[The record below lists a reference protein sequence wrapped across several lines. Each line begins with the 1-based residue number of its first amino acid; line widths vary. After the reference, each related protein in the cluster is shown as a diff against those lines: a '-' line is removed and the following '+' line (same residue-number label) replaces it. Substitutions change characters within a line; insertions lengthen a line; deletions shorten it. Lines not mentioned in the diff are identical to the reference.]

1 MSSAITLL
9 IAIAAI
15 SQTETGA
22 KPVRSVVEFQTGQ
35 RFQTELDRTLSASWA
50 NVELRDL
57 LKKIGDERRIAI
69 LLDRRVD
76 PTVQLPLNLTN
87 SSLRE
92 GVRDLARLIGADI
105 SIADP
110 VVYVGLPAATQRLR
124 TLIELRSSEL
134 YSRESSIPERRRVEL
149 SAKHDVAW
157 QDLDSPIEI
166 VQRIADRYRLTIGH
180 LDLLPHD
187 LWVANTLPSVTAA
200 EALSLVLIQFDLTF
214 AWTGKVESGG
224 AGQGIELVSA
234 PEWPVIEK
242 RHRVKGRTAAEA
254 LKLVQKYGPELS
266 QKIAKSVTLDGSEL
280 VVNGLLEDH
289 EAVAALLG
297 GSATKRPDATTGIK
311 PIKQRLFTLK
321 IDRVPARVLMK
332 KLEESEIVFEY
343 DAEQLTAA
351 GIDLDQPIKL
361 EVEKASA
368 AEFFKAVFDPLRLT
382 VEINN
387 LTVRLKPK

>member
-1 MSSAITLL
+1 MSPFAAVLILL
-9 IAIAAI
+9 AAAG
-15 SQTETGA
+15 QTESDTGSA
-22 KPVRSVVEFQTGQ
+22 QPVTVFQTGP
-35 RFQTELDRTLSASWA
+35 RFQTEIDRLMSASWA

-57 LKKIGDERRIAI
+57 LKKIGDDRRVAI

-92 GVRDLARLIGADI
+92 GVRDMARLIGADI
-105 SIADP
+105 SIAEP
-110 VVYVGLPAATQRLR
+110 VVYVGPPAAAQRLR
-124 TLIELRSSEL
+124 TLIELRSNEL
-134 YSRESSIPERRRVEL
+134 SSRESSIPEKRRVEL
-149 SAKHDVAW
+149 AARHTVTW
-157 QDLDSPIEI
+157 QDLDSSVEI

-214 AWTGKVESGG
+214 AWTG

-234 PEWPVIEK
+234 PERPVIEK

-254 LKLVQKYGPELS
+254 LKLVQQYGPDLD
-266 QKIAKSVTLDGSEL
+266 AKVDGSDL
-280 VVNGLLEDH
+280 VVRGLLEDH
-289 EAVAALLG
+289 ETVAAMTGG
-297 GSATKRPDATTGIK
+297 GSATKKPDVATGVK

-321 IDRVPARVLMK
+321 IDRVPVRVLMK

-343 DAEQLTAA
+343 DAELLATA

-361 EVEKASA
+361 EVEKAPA
-368 AEFFKAVFDPLRLT
+368 ADFFKAVFDPLRLT
-382 VEINN
+382 VEIDN
-387 LTVRLKPK
+387 LTVKLKPKR

>member
-1 MSSAITLL
+1 MSSVITLL

-15 SQTETGA
+15 DQTEA
-22 KPVRSVVEFQTGQ
+22 SDKHARPVTEFQTGA
-35 RFQTELDRTLSASWA
+35 RFLTEIDRTLSASWA

-57 LKKIGDERRIAI
+57 LQKIGDERRVAI

-76 PTVQLPLNLTN
+76 PALQLPLNLTN

-92 GVRDLARLIGADI
+92 GIRDLAQLIGAEI
-105 SIADP
+105 SVAEP
-110 VVYVGLPAATQRLR
+110 VIYVGPPTAAQRLR

-134 YSRESSIPERRRVEL
+134 SSRESSIPEKRRVEL
-149 SAKHDVAW
+149 ATKHTVAW
-157 QDLDSPIEI
+157 QDLDSPVEI
-166 VQRIADRYRLTIGH
+166 VQRIADRYRLTIRH

-187 LWVANTLPSVTAA
+187 LWVADTLPSVTAA

-214 AWTGKVESGG
+214 AWTGKSEGG
-224 AGQGIELVSA
+224 TGQGIELVSA
-234 PEWPVIEK
+234 PERPVIEK
-242 RHRVKGRTAAEA
+242 RHRVKGRTATEA
-254 LKLVQKYGPELS
+254 LKLVQQYGPDLS
-266 QKIAKSVTLDGSEL
+266 EKTAKSVKLDGSEL
-280 VVNGLLEDH
+280 VVSGLLEDH

-297 GSATKRPDATTGIK
+297 GSATKRPDATAGVK

-332 KLEESEIVFEY
+332 KLEESEITFEY
-343 DAEQLTAA
+343 NAEQLAAA

-368 AEFFKAVFDPLRLT
+368 ADFFKAVFDPLRLS
-382 VEINN
+382 VEIDN
-387 LTVRLKPK
+387 LTVKLKPKL

>member
-1 MSSAITLL
+1 MSPFAAVLILLASTGQTGTGDSAARPAT
-9 IAIAAI
+9 AFH
-15 SQTETGA
+15 TGA
-22 KPVRSVVEFQTGQ
+22 Q
-35 RFQTELDRTLSASWA
+35 FQTEIDRTLSASWA

-57 LKKIGDERRIAI
+57 LKKIGDDRRIAI

-92 GVRDLARLIGADI
+92 GVRDMARLLGADI
-105 SIADP
+105 SVAEP
-110 VVYVGLPAATQRLR
+110 VVFVGPPAAVQRLR

-134 YSRESSIPERRRVEL
+134 SSREASIPEKRRMEL
-149 SAKHDVAW
+149 ATRHTVTW
-157 QDLDSPIEI
+157 QDLDSPVEI

-187 LWVANTLPSVTAA
+187 LWVSNTLPSVTAA

-214 AWTGKVESGG
+214 AWTGKAEGGG
-224 AGQGIELVSA
+224 AGQGIELVPA
-234 PEWPVIEK
+234 PEHPVIEK
-242 RHRVKGRTAAEA
+242 RHRVKGRPVAEA
-254 LKLVQKYGPELS
+254 LKLVRQYGPNLD
-266 QKIAKSVTLDGSEL
+266 AKVDGSDL
-280 VVNGLLEDH
+280 VVRSLLEDH
-289 EAVAALLG
+289 EAVAAMVG
-297 GSATKRPDATTGIK
+297 GSTTKKPDATAGVK

-321 IDRVPARVLMK
+321 IDRVPARVLMQ

-343 DAEQLTAA
+343 NAEQLAAA

-368 AEFFKAVFDPLRLT
+368 ADFFKAVFDPLRLT
-382 VEINN
+382 AEIDN
-387 LTVRLKPK
+387 LTVKLTPKK

>member
-1 MSSAITLL
+1 MSSVITLL
-9 IAIAAI
+9 IAIAAVG
-15 SQTETGA
+15 QTETNA
-22 KPVRSVVEFQTGQ
+22 KPARPVTEFQTGA
-35 RFQTELDRTLSASWA
+35 RFLTEIDRTLSASWA

-57 LKKIGDERRIAI
+57 LQKIGDERRVAI

-76 PTVQLPLNLTN
+76 PTLQLPLNLTN

-92 GVRDLARLIGADI
+92 GVRDLARLIGAEI
-105 SIADP
+105 SVAEP
-110 VVYVGLPAATQRLR
+110 VIYVGPPAAAQRLR

-134 YSRESSIPERRRVEL
+134 SSRASSIPEKRRTEL
-149 SAKHDVAW
+149 ATKHTVAW
-157 QDLDSPIEI
+157 QDLNSPVEI

-200 EALSLVLIQFDLTF
+200 EALSLILIQFDLTF
-214 AWTGKVESGG
+214 AWTGK
-224 AGQGIELVSA
+224 AGEGIELVLA
-234 PEWPVIEK
+234 PERPVIEQ
-242 RHRVKGRTAAEA
+242 RHRVKGRTPAEA
-254 LKLVQKYGPELS
+254 LKRVQQYGPDLS
-266 QKIAKSVTLDGSEL
+266 EKTAKSVTLEGPDL
-280 VVNGLLEDH
+280 AVKGLLEDH
-289 EAVAALLG
+289 EAVAALLS

-343 DAEQLTAA
+343 DAEQLAA
-351 GIDLDQPIKL
+351 ASIDLDQPIKL

-368 AEFFKAVFDPLRLT
+368 TDFFKAVFDPLRLT
-382 VEINN
+382 VEIDN
-387 LTVRLKPK
+387 LTVKLKPKR

>member
-1 MSSAITLL
+1 MSPFAAVLILLASTGQTGTGDSAARPTT
-9 IAIAAI
+9 AFH
-15 SQTETGA
+15 TGA
-22 KPVRSVVEFQTGQ
+22 Q
-35 RFQTELDRTLSASWA
+35 FQTEIDRTLSASWA

-57 LKKIGDERRIAI
+57 LKKIGDDRRIAI

-92 GVRDLARLIGADI
+92 GVRDMARLLGADI
-105 SIADP
+105 SVAEP
-110 VVYVGLPAATQRLR
+110 VVFVGPPAAVQRLR

-134 YSRESSIPERRRVEL
+134 SSREASIPEKRRMEL
-149 SAKHDVAW
+149 ATRHTVTW
-157 QDLDSPIEI
+157 QDLDSPVEI

-187 LWVANTLPSVTAA
+187 LWVSNTLPSVTAA

-214 AWTGKVESGG
+214 AWTGKAEGGG
-224 AGQGIELVSA
+224 AGQGIELVPA
-234 PEWPVIEK
+234 PEHPVIEK
-242 RHRVKGRTAAEA
+242 RHRVKGRPVAEA
-254 LKLVQKYGPELS
+254 LKLVRQYGPNLD
-266 QKIAKSVTLDGSEL
+266 AKVDGSDL
-280 VVNGLLEDH
+280 VVRSLLEDH
-289 EAVAALLG
+289 EAVAAMVG
-297 GSATKRPDATTGIK
+297 GSTTKKPDATAGVK

-321 IDRVPARVLMK
+321 IDRVPARVLMQ

-343 DAEQLTAA
+343 DAEQLAAA

-368 AEFFKAVFDPLRLT
+368 ADFFKAVFDPLRLT
-382 VEINN
+382 AEIDN
-387 LTVRLKPK
+387 LTVKLTPKK

>member
-1 MSSAITLL
+1 MSPFATIL
-9 IAIAAI
+9 IVLAAVG
-15 SQTETGA
+15 QTETGA
-22 KPVRSVVEFQTGQ
+22 TPARPATSFHTGAK
-35 RFQTELDRTLSASWA
+35 FQTEIDRTLSASWA

-57 LKKIGDERRIAI
+57 LKKIGDERRVAI

-92 GVRDLARLIGADI
+92 GVRDMARLLGADI
-105 SIADP
+105 SVAEP
-110 VVYVGLPAATQRLR
+110 VIYVGPPAAAQRLR
-124 TLIELRSSEL
+124 TLIELQSSEL
-134 YSRESSIPERRRVEL
+134 RSRESSIPDKRRVEL
-149 SAKHDVAW
+149 AARHTVTW
-157 QDLDSPIEI
+157 QDLDSPVEI
-166 VQRIADRYRLTIGH
+166 VQGIADRYRLTIGH

-187 LWVANTLPSVTAA
+187 LWVANTLPSVSAA

-214 AWTGKVESGG
+214 TWTG

-234 PEWPVIEK
+234 PERPVIEK
-242 RHRVKGRTAAEA
+242 RHRVKGRTAAAA
-254 LKLVQKYGPELS
+254 LKLVQQYAPDLDV
-266 QKIAKSVTLDGSEL
+266 KIDGSDL
-280 VVNGLLEDH
+280 VVRSLLEDH
-289 EAVAALLG
+289 EAVAALVDG
-297 GSATKRPDATTGIK
+297 TVAKKPDATTGVK

-368 AEFFKAVFDPLRLT
+368 ADFFKAVFDPLRLT
-382 VEINN
+382 AEIDN
-387 LTVRLKPK
+387 LTVKLKPKR

>member
-1 MSSAITLL
+1 MSPF
-9 IAIAAI
+9 AAI
-15 SQTETGA
+15 LILLTAAGQTETGA
-22 KPVRSVVEFQTGQ
+22 TPARPVTAFHTGPQ
-35 RFQTELDRTLSASWA
+35 FQTEIDRTLSASWA

-57 LKKIGDERRIAI
+57 LKKIGDERRVAI

-92 GVRDLARLIGADI
+92 GVRDMARLLGADI
-105 SIADP
+105 SVADP
-110 VVYVGLPAATQRLR
+110 VVYVGPPAATQRLR
-124 TLIELRSSEL
+124 TLIELQSSEL
-134 YSRESSIPERRRVEL
+134 RSRESSIPEKRRVEL
-149 SAKHDVAW
+149 AARHTVTW
-157 QDLDSPIEI
+157 LDLESPVEI

-214 AWTGKVESGG
+214 TWTG
-224 AGQGIELVSA
+224 AGQGIELVTA
-234 PEWPVIEK
+234 PQRPVIEK
-242 RHRVKGRTAAEA
+242 RHRVKGRTPAAA
-254 LKLVQKYGPELS
+254 LKLVKQFGPDLD
-266 QKIAKSVTLDGSEL
+266 AKVDGSDL
-280 VVNGLLEDH
+280 IVRGLLEEH
-289 EAVAALLG
+289 EAVAALVDG
-297 GSATKRPDATTGIK
+297 TAAKKPDASAGVK

-343 DAEQLTAA
+343 DAEQLAA
-351 GIDLDQPIKL
+351 ASIDLDQPIKL
-361 EVEKASA
+361 DVEKASA

-382 VEINN
+382 VEIDN
-387 LTVRLKPK
+387 LTVKLKPKR

>member
-1 MSSAITLL
+1 MSPVITLL
-9 IAIAAI
+9 IAIAAL
-15 SQTETGA
+15 SQVEQVT
-22 KPVRSVVEFQTGQ
+22 KPVKPVVEFQTGQ

-57 LKKIGDERRIAI
+57 LRKIGDERRVAI
-69 LLDRRVD
+69 LLDRRID

-105 SIADP
+105 SVAEP
-110 VVYVGLPAATQRLR
+110 VVFVGPHSATQRLR

-134 YSRESSIPERRRVEL
+134 ASREVSIPEKRRLEL
-149 SAKHDVAW
+149 SARHAVIW
-157 QDLDSPIEI
+157 QDLDSPTEI

-187 LWVANTLPSVTAA
+187 LWAANTLPSVTVA

-214 AWTGKVESGG
+214 VWTGRVEDG

-234 PEWPVIEK
+234 PERPVLEK

-266 QKIAKSVTLDGSEL
+266 EKTAKSVTLDGSEL
-280 VVNGLLEDH
+280 VVNGLREDH
-289 EAVAALLG
+289 EAVTALLS
-297 GSATKRPDATTGIK
+297 GSATKRPDAATGIK
-311 PIKQRLFTLK
+311 PIQQRLFTLK
-321 IDRVPARVLMK
+321 IDRVPTRVLMK

-361 EVEKASA
+361 EVEKAA
-368 AEFFKAVFDPLRLT
+368 AANFFKAVFDPLRLS
-382 VEINN
+382 VEIDN
-387 LTVRLKPK
+387 LTVKLKPKQ

>member
-1 MSSAITLL
+1 MSSFAAVLILL
-9 IAIAAI
+9 AAVG
-15 SQTETGA
+15 QTGA
-22 KPVRSVVEFQTGQ
+22 VSARSVTVFHTGSQ
-35 RFQTELDRTLSASWA
+35 FQTEIDRTLSASWA
-50 NVELRDL
+50 NVELRDQ
-57 LKKIGDERRIAI
+57 LKTIGDERRVAI

-92 GVRDLARLIGADI
+92 GVRDMARLLGADI
-105 SIADP
+105 SVADP
-110 VVYVGLPAATQRLR
+110 IVYVGPPAATQRLR
-124 TLIELRSSEL
+124 TLIELQSSEL
-134 YSRESSIPERRRVEL
+134 RSRESSIPEKRRVEL
-149 SAKHDVAW
+149 AARHTVTW
-157 QDLDSPIEI
+157 QDLDSPVEI

-180 LDLLPHD
+180 LELLPHD

-214 AWTGKVESGG
+214 AWTGKAEGG

-234 PEWPVIEK
+234 PERPVIEK

-254 LKLVQKYGPELS
+254 LKLLKQYGPELVV
-266 QKIAKSVTLDGSEL
+266 KIDGSDL
-280 VVNGLLEDH
+280 VVRGLLEDH
-289 EAVAALLG
+289 EAVAALSG
-297 GSATKRPDATTGIK
+297 GSATRKPDVVTGIK

-343 DAEQLTAA
+343 DAEQLAAA

-361 EVEKASA
+361 DVEKASA
-368 AEFFKAVFDPLRLT
+368 ADFFKAVFDPLHLT
-382 VEINN
+382 AEIDN
-387 LTVRLKPK
+387 LTVKLKPKR

>member
-1 MSSAITLL
+1 MSPFTAVLILL
-9 IAIAAI
+9 AAVG
-15 SQTETGA
+15 QTETGA
-22 KPVRSVVEFQTGQ
+22 VPARSMTVFQTGP
-35 RFQTELDRTLSASWA
+35 RFQTEIDRTLSASWA

-57 LKKIGDERRIAI
+57 LKKIGDERRVAI

-92 GVRDLARLIGADI
+92 GVRDMARLIGADI
-105 SIADP
+105 SVADP
-110 VVYVGLPAATQRLR
+110 VVFVGPPAATQRLR

-134 YSRESSIPERRRVEL
+134 SSRESSIPEKRRVEL
-149 SAKHDVAW
+149 AARHTVTW
-157 QDLDSPIEI
+157 QDLDSPVEI
-166 VQRIADRYRLTIGH
+166 VQRIADHYRLTIGH

-187 LWVANTLPSVTAA
+187 LWVANTLPSVTAP

-214 AWTGKVESGG
+214 AWTGKAEGG

-234 PEWPVIEK
+234 PQRPLIEK
-242 RHRVKGRTAAEA
+242 RHRVKGRTTAAA
-254 LKLVQKYGPELS
+254 LKLVQQYGPELDA
-266 QKIAKSVTLDGSEL
+266 KIDGSDL
-280 VVNGLLEDH
+280 VVRGLLEDH
-289 EAVAALLG
+289 EAVAAMVG
-297 GSATKRPDATTGIK
+297 GSATKKPDATAGVK

-343 DAEQLTAA
+343 DAEQLAAA

-361 EVEKASA
+361 EVEKATA
-368 AEFFKAVFDPLRLT
+368 ADFFKAVFDPLRLT
-382 VEINN
+382 VEIDN
-387 LTVRLKPK
+387 LTVKLKPKR

>member
-1 MSSAITLL
+1 MSSFAAVLTLL
-9 IAIAAI
+9 AAI
-15 SQTETGA
+15 GQTEIGVVSTR
-22 KPVRSVVEFQTGQ
+22 PVTAFQTGP
-35 RFQTELDRTLSASWA
+35 RFQTEIDRPLSGSWA

-57 LKKIGDERRIAI
+57 LKKIGDDRRVAI

-92 GVRDLARLIGADI
+92 GVRDLARLLGADI
-105 SIADP
+105 SVAEP
-110 VVYVGLPAATQRLR
+110 VLFVGPQSATRRLK

-134 YSRESSIPERRRVEL
+134 TARESSIPDKRRAEL
-149 SAKHDVAW
+149 SSRHTITW
-157 QDLDSPIEI
+157 QDLDSPAEI
-166 VQRIADRYRLTIGH
+166 VQRIADRYRLTIRN

-187 LWVANTLPSVTAA
+187 LWVANTLPSVSAA

-214 AWTGKVESGG
+214 AWTGKAEGGG

-234 PEWPVIEK
+234 PERPVIEK

-254 LKLVQKYGPELS
+254 LKLVQKYGPELVV
-266 QKIAKSVTLDGSEL
+266 KTVKADGSDL
-280 VVNGLLEDH
+280 VVRGLLEDH
-289 EAVAALLG
+289 EAIAALFG
-297 GSATKRPDATTGIK
+297 GSATKKPDITTGIK

-321 IDRVPARVLMK
+321 IDRVPVRVLMK

-343 DAEQLTAA
+343 DAEQLAAA

-368 AEFFKAVFDPLRLT
+368 ADFFKAVFDPLHLT
-382 VEINN
+382 AEIDN
-387 LTVRLKPK
+387 LTVKLTPKR